1 MKIIIRKFGEK
12 KDKLKK
18 KKIIKRSKID
28 TFNQT
33 SFFFFSLS
41 KVLVL
46 KQTL

>member
-12 KDKLKK
+12 KDKLKKK

-33 SFFFFSLS
+33 SFFFSLS